1 MKVKITKTIDL
12 HQIPAEAR
20 RMLDQAK
27 NNLVYGLPES
37 MNQIVLH
44 SLSSQGEVFF
54 QAIDYLDSIR
64 QDLASLDES
73 LQEVQNIL
81 VGYKEAVMPPEPR
94 LEQEQDEEQDQEWLD
109 NEEAEYEKL
118 MSQVDGSE
126 DTSEADD
133 EEG

>member
-1 MKVKITKTIDL
+1 MKVKITKTIDV
-12 HQIPAEAR
+12 HQIPKEAR

-37 MNQIVLH
+37 MNQIVMH

-54 QAIDYLDSIR
+54 QTIDYLDSIR
-64 QDLASLDES
+64 KDLASLDES

-81 VGYKEAVMPPEPR
+81 VGYREAVMPS
-94 LEQEQDEEQDQEWLD
+94 QEQPDPDLEREQDQEWLD
-109 NEEAEYEKL
+109 NEEAGYEKL
-118 MSQVDGSE
+118 MSQASDIE
-126 DTSEADD
+126 EANEVDD